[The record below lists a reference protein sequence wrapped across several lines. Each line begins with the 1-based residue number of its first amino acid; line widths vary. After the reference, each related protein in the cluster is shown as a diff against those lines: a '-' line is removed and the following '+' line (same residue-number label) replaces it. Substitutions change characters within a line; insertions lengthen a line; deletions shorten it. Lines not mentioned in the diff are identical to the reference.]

1 MKTTR
6 YPSWQNRHEAV
17 LQYMLE
23 YPAADYGEVARATGY
38 SRWHISRITK
48 SLEFRR
54 RHRAHLDVASD
65 LAALRMLT
73 CAQKSTSMEAITDD
87 YLNADNAISRV
98 RLSNTL
104 SRVATKQPAKCY
116 P

>member
-1 MKTTR
+1 MANR
-6 YPSWQNRHEAV
+6 VYPAWQRRHEAV

-23 YPAADYGEVARATGY
+23 YPAAPYGEVARATGY
-38 SRWHISRITK
+38 SRWHISRITN

-73 CAQKSTSMEAITDD
+73 CSQKSKRE
-87 YLNADNAISRV
+87 LKV
-98 RLSNTL
+98 F
-104 SRVATKQPAKCY
+104 
-116 P
+116 